1 MASSYRLDSESE
13 ICLRTRYTPVVPP
26 DVLSRE
32 LGIPEAEI
40 CKLDANENLY
50 GAHPQVPRARP
61 GGTGPPHPN
70 APKHLGHSLQAAKKD
85 LSERHPNSMVIP
97 QL

>member
-1 MASSYRLDSESE
+1 MTSSYRLDSESE
-13 ICLRTRYTPVVPP
+13 IRLRTRYTPVVPP

-50 GAHPQVPRARP
+50 GAHPQVPRDGVVEGSKVRRRAKSVSDAIR
-61 GGTGPPHPN
+61 
-70 APKHLGHSLQAAKKD
+70 APKSVP
-85 LSERHPNSMVIP
+85 STP
-97 QL
+97 